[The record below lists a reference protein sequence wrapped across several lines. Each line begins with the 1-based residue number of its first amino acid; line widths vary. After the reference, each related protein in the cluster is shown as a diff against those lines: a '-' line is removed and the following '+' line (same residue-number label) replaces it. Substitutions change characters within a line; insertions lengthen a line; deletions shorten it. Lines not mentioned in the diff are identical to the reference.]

1 VFRTRPTVHAY
12 TGLMTDDACPN
23 CGNSIRITRQGS
35 FGRPA
40 LYCSRSCGRA
50 FNEKQRLARHLASK
64 PDFVRHCASCGTEF
78 STRMKA
84 QRFCSYDCRQ
94 NGYKVENK
102 VKRDANRKTE
112 FEYDCD
118 LCGEKIYR
126 STPLGGH
133 KRYHQPE
140 CSRIALQARYR
151 VKTVKRQSKTVKPS
165 GLWVEKILETYGF
178 ICYLCNDPIDMKLP
192 RTSKRGATVDH
203 IIPLSRG
210 GSDELDNLR
219 LTHWSCN
226 MKKSDKLVEELN
238 G

>member
-1 VFRTRPTVHAY
+1 LADWQRKKAEILIAVPDRVI
-12 TGLMTDDACPN
+12 N
-23 CGNSIRITRQGS
+23 CQ
-35 FGRPA
+35 
-40 LYCSRSCGRA
+40 
-50 FNEKQRLARHLASK
+50 
-64 PDFVRHCASCGTEF
+64 SCGTQF

-94 NGYKVENK
+94 AGYRSEGFAHRAKTK
-102 VKRDANRKTE
+102 KTE
-112 FEYDCD
+112 FVYNCD
-118 LCGEKIYR
+118 LCGEKIIR
-126 STPLGGH
+126 STPLGGL
-133 KRYHQPE
+133 KRYHQPD

-226 MKKSDKLVEELN
+226 MKKSDKLIEELD
-238 G
+238 GQSW